1 MKSYICKC
9 SNGLHLASAIID
21 SKIWIVGKK
30 NWVKTFVCSVD
41 IISMKLQI
49 FKVFENRNA
58 LFSPLIPCHKCI
70 MPYIRNYESNP
81 LRFLIVPNRVITKKP
96 HNIIIFTF
104 TINSLHQSC
113 FFEYHGERY
122 IRDTIMSNIA
132 INDGNEILYAN
143 KNSINGRIE
152 NFSIV
157 NGRMHRE
164 KSNKFK
170 KWEDVAFF
178 NDGGTSYCL
187 AKFFKHD
194 NVRIGLFSVRFSY
207 GLNRIKFT
215 GLFNFT
221 VDSNFPSFDMSS
233 IFVSPNFFVF
243 QSSQAIVTIPKRM
256 LSLSESAYISLCKIP
271 ERPKPEV
278 KISFLEKIK
287 RFFFKNKSKPWMSL
301 SFIIESLK
309 LSPSFS
315 LIHVTSDFE
324 YC

>member
-1 MKSYICKC
+1 
-9 SNGLHLASAIID
+9 
-21 SKIWIVGKK
+21 
-30 NWVKTFVCSVD
+30 
-41 IISMKLQI
+41 
-49 FKVFENRNA
+49 
-58 LFSPLIPCHKCI
+58 

-96 HNIIIFTF
+96 HSIIIFTF
-104 TINSLHQSC
+104 TIDSLNQSC

-143 KNSINGRIE
+143 RNSINGKVE

-164 KSNKFK
+164 KRNKFK

-178 NDGGTSYCL
+178 NDDDTSYCL

-194 NVRIGLFSVRFSY
+194 YVRIGLFSVRFSY

-215 GLFNFT
+215 GHFNFK
-221 VDSNFPSFDMSS
+221 VDSNFPSFDMST
-233 IFVSPNFFVF
+233 IYVSPNFCVF
-243 QSSQAIVTIPKRM
+243 QSSEAIVTIPKRM

-271 ERPKPEV
+271 ERPIPEV

-287 RFFFKNKSKPWMSL
+287 RFFLKKKSKPWMSL

-315 LIHVTSDFE
+315 LTHVTSDFE